1 MIGNTS
7 PEFAPN
13 LIPDPWMPGSL
24 RELPTSN
31 PMMLSPFPIGPLAA
45 CRALGAVNV
54 PSGLGDL
61 TDDFKRLLQGRD
73 LTGAA
78 YKVINAAVTTRD
90 LILHD
95 SYYFSFYTVYSE
107 ILDPIAFKNSEA
119 DWSLDE
125 WSRKIEGSESR
136 KAWRC

>member
-1 MIGNTS
+1 MSHQVSVISRMT
-7 PEFAPN
+7 
-13 LIPDPWMPGSL
+13 
-24 RELPTSN
+24 
-31 PMMLSPFPIGPLAA
+31 LSGY
-45 CRALGAVNV
+45 CR
-54 PSGLGDL
+54 D
-61 TDDFKRLLQGRD
+61 RD

-95 SYYFSFYTVYSE
+95 SYYFSFYTVDSE
-107 ILDPIAFKNSEA
+107 ILDPIAFSKNVA